1 MESIQWQ
8 AFIKSCLDILRNGQ
22 SKFDGLKAIN
32 EFITLITLKLVEN
45 RISDTDNNDDSDDN
59 NIKIGLDCKITYLYN
74 TFCKTNKSDKKK
86 DLDKK
91 TNELF
96 DLLYN
101 INRNYD
107 IEDEMDDN
115 LKHIGQ
121 VRKLNNKKECI
132 IVRFNKYTT
141 QLNKLTDNI
150 NDFKTITTFD
160 KSHSDDVQK
169 LIIKIH
175 ETFDNID
182 MNTFNYDAFGN
193 AYEKIIAEELGN
205 NSKRNGQYFTKREL
219 IELIINELDIKPNHI
234 CYDPAC
240 GTGGF
245 LLSFANKFKD
255 NYNFIKNNIY
265 GREYLYEVYKI
276 LNFNILANNCDKAFQ
291 NITNGD
297 SIRDDH
303 YHKQVMNKF
312 DIVGAN
318 PPFGVSI
325 DTIPKDYPIK
335 VKNSV
340 ACFLQHIYFSLKD
353 GGKAGVII
361 DRGILNN
368 GTDKKNCWEGKLRK
382 FLLEKTNIYKI
393 INLPNGIFKHTNF
406 ATSVV
411 FFVKGTPTKKV
422 KYIEGYFKKEDKGKG
437 DKKLYLGEEKVIS
450 IKDIIDKNY
459 SLKYDDYFKEQ
470 VVVLEEDQDK
480 WVKLGDVC
488 DIIKGKSLT
497 IDKMVKGP
505 YKVIGGGYIPM
516 KETHNEYN
524 VNENEILISNDGA
537 YAAYLN
543 KFNEKM
549 FITSHCNKIVAKNIN
564 KDFVWYYLK
573 FNQKYIL
580 TNCQK
585 GQAQP
590 SLNKDKLLNEFLIP
604 KLPLEHQEEIVKL
617 LDEIYTDVN
626 IDETIKY
633 YKDKPIFNLLIEK
646 RYEDFKD
653 VIDYQPRIKFIT
665 SELDNIKKYKNMMVR
680 SIFNKYRNDCETK
693 KLGEIISFDI
703 GGTPSR
709 KETKYFNG
717 NHLWISV
724 SELNNNIIND
734 TKEKITD
741 EGIKNSSV
749 KLIKKG
755 SVLMSFKL
763 SIGKMGTAGKDMYC
777 NEAIM
782 FFKHNEEITNKYL
795 YCWLQ
800 YNNLYKYASGQIGS
814 GSLNKTSLSNIQVQ
828 LPSLEKQQ
836 EIVNI
841 IENTESSESH
851 YNKYSKI
858 LKEELD
864 NIMEI
869 VSNMCI
875 LSNNNNLEFD
885 ENIINNNSINDN
897 ESEADLEIEIEESS
911 E

>member
-45 RISDTDNNDDSDDN
+45 RISDFDENNDSDDN

-74 TFCKTNKSDKKK
+74 TYCKPNNSDKKK
-86 DLDKK
+86 DIDKK

-115 LKHIGQ
+115 LKHVGQ
-121 VRKLNNKKECI
+121 VRKLNNKKECV

-182 MNTFNYDAFGN
+182 MKTFNYDAFGN

-245 LLSFANKFKD
+245 LLGFTNKFKD

-393 INLPNGIFKHTNF
+393 INLPTGIFKHTNF
-406 ATSVV
+406 STSVV
-411 FFVKGTPTKKV
+411 FFVKGTPTKEV

-437 DKKLYLGEEKVIS
+437 DKKLYLGEENVIS

-470 VVVLEEDQDK
+470 VVILEEDQDK
-480 WVKLGDVC
+480 WVKLGD
-488 DIIKGKSLT
+488 I
-497 IDKMVKGP
+497 VKFD
-505 YKVIGGGYIPM
+505 IGGTPSR
-516 KETHNEYN
+516 KETKYYNGNHLWISVSELNNTIINDTKEKITDFGIKESSVKLIKKDSILMSFKLSIGKMGIAGKEMYCNEA
-524 VNENEILISNDGA
+524 IMFFKHDNDITNR
-537 YAAYLN
+537 YLY
-543 KFNEKM
+543 
-549 FITSHCNKIVAKNIN
+549 
-564 KDFVWYYLK
+564 YYLLL
-573 FNQKYIL
+573 NDLSKYAS
-580 TNCQK
+580 
-585 GQAQP
+585 GQIGAG
-590 SLNKDKLLNEFLIP
+590 SLNKTSLYNILIP
-604 KLPLEHQEEIVKL
+604 KLPLEHQNEIVKF
-617 LDEIYTDVN
+617 LDEIYTDVD

-665 SELDNIKKYKNMMVR
+665 SELNNIKKYNNIMVR
-680 SIFNKYRNDCETK
+680 SIFNKYRNNCETK
-693 KLGEIISFDI
+693 KLGDICEIKSGKAVNKVDRN
-703 GGTPSR
+703 G
-709 KETKYFNG
+709 TKYPYFASNG
-717 NHLWISV
+717 
-724 SELNNNIIND
+724 IIGYLDNFTHD
-734 TKEKITD
+734 NKYVICAQD
-741 EGIKNSSV
+741 GSI
-749 KLIKKG
+749 G
-755 SVLMSFKL
+755 SVHYYE
-763 SIGKMGTAGKDMYC
+763 GKIWASNHVWLLTS
-777 NEAIM
+777 
-782 FFKHNEEITNKYL
+782 TNINLKYL
-795 YCWLQ
+795 YYIMKYYIN
-800 YNNLYKYASGQIGS
+800 YNNITTGNAIPKLTKYN
-814 GSLNKTSLSNIQVQ
+814 LENIKVHI
-828 LPSLEKQQ
+828 PSLEKQQ

-841 IENTESSESH
+841 IKNTESPESH

-869 VSNMCI
+869 IGNMCI
-875 LSNNNNLEFD
+875 LSNNNLELD
-885 ENIINNNSINDN
+885 ENIINDN
-897 ESEADLEIEIEESS
+897 ESEADLEIEIEDS
-911 E
+911 EIEDSE

>member
-1 MESIQWQ
+1 MESVQWQ

-45 RISDTDNNDDSDDN
+45 RISDFDKNDDSDDN
-59 NIKIGLDCKITYLYN
+59 NIKIGLDCKMTYLYN
-74 TFCKTNKSDKKK
+74 TYCKTNNLDKKK

-96 DLLYN
+96 DMLYN

-107 IEDEMDDN
+107 IEDEIDDN
-115 LKHIGQ
+115 LKHVGQ
-121 VRKLNNKKECI
+121 VRKINDKKECI
-132 IVRFNKYTT
+132 IVRFNKYTD

-182 MNTFNYDAFGN
+182 MKTFNYDAFGN

-205 NSKRNGQYFTKREL
+205 NSKRNGQYFTKRDL
-219 IELIINELDIKPNHI
+219 IELIINELDVKPNHI

-245 LLSFANKFKD
+245 LLGFTNKFKE

-393 INLPNGIFKHTNF
+393 INLPTGIFKHTNF

-411 FFVKGTPTKKV
+411 FFVKGTPTKEV

-437 DKKLYLGEEKVIS
+437 DKKLYLGEEKVIN

-470 VVVLEEDQDK
+470 VVIQEEDQDK
-480 WVKLGDVC
+480 WVKLGDIVN
-488 DIIKGKSLT
+488 IIFGTRITKSKDEVNKDS
-497 IDKMVKGP
+497 IGAYPV
-505 YKVIGGGYIPM
+505 YGGGDITFYTN
-516 KETHNEYN
+516 KHNRDDKT
-524 VNENEILISNDGA
+524 LIISRFGVSPKCVRVIKDKFFLNDSGMSIQIK
-537 YAAYLN
+537 N
-543 KFNEKM
+543 NNF
-549 FITSHCNKIVAKNIN
+549 NIN
-564 KDFVWYYLK
+564 YLKYYLL
-573 FNQKYIL
+573 FNQNNIYKNY
-580 TNCQK
+580 TA
-585 GQAQP
+585 GQAQ
-590 SLNKDKLLNEFLIP
+590 LNIETNKLLNEFMIP
-604 KLPLEHQEEIVKL
+604 NLSIDRQEEIVKL
-617 LDEIYTDVN
+617 LDEIYIDVN

-633 YKDKPIFNLLIEK
+633 YKDQPIFNLLIEK

-653 VIDYQPRIKFIT
+653 VIDYQPRLNFIT

-693 KLGEIISFDI
+693 KLGDVIEIKNYKPIKIEKSSNTGKYPFYNCSILGHLWSDDYQYEDDVLLMNKTNGTGKCRIYHNNGKFSISGGVIVFKTSNNKFFEKLLNYNTKIISEKFK
-703 GGTPSR
+703 GGD
-709 KETKYFNG
+709 KKNINLQDFK
-717 NHLWISV
+717 
-724 SELNNNIIND
+724 NII
-734 TKEKITD
+734 
-741 EGIKNSSV
+741 
-749 KLIKKG
+749 
-755 SVLMSFKL
+755 F
-763 SIGKMGTAGKDMYC
+763 SI
-777 NEAIM
+777 
-782 FFKHNEEITNKYL
+782 
-795 YCWLQ
+795 
-800 YNNLYKYASGQIGS
+800 
-814 GSLNKTSLSNIQVQ
+814 
-828 LPSLEKQQ
+828 PSLEKQQ
-836 EIVNI
+836 EIINI
-841 IENTESSESH
+841 IENLESQESH

-869 VSNMCI
+869 VSNMTI
-875 LSNNNNLEFD
+875 ISNNNLELD
-885 ENIINNNSINDN
+885 ENIINDN
-897 ESEADLEIEIEESS
+897 ESEADLEIEIEDS

>member
-1 MESIQWQ
+1 MDSTQWQ

-45 RISDTDNNDDSDDN
+45 RISDLNEDDINDSDDN
-59 NIKIGLDCKITYLYN
+59 DIKIGLDCKMTYLYN
-74 TFCKTNKSDKKK
+74 TYCKANKSDEQK
-86 DLDKK
+86 DLDRK
-91 TNELF
+91 TNDLF

-107 IEDEMDDN
+107 IEDEIDDN
-115 LKHIGQ
+115 LKHVGQ
-121 VRKLNNKKECI
+121 VRKINNKKECI
-132 IVRFNKYTT
+132 IVRFNKYTQ

-150 NDFKTITTFD
+150 NDFKTITSFD
-160 KSHSDDVQK
+160 KSHSTDVQK
-169 LIIKIH
+169 LIIKIN

-193 AYEKIIAEELGN
+193 AYEKIIADELGN

-219 IELIINELDIKPNHI
+219 IGLIINELDIKPNHL

-255 NYNFIKNNIY
+255 NNNFIKNNIY

-276 LNFNILANNCDKAFQ
+276 LNFNILANNCDKALQ

-297 SIRDDH
+297 SIRDDY
-303 YHKQVMNKF
+303 YHKQVLNKF

-325 DTIPKDYPIK
+325 DKIPKDYPIK

-340 ACFLQHIYFSLKD
+340 ACFLQHIYFSLKE
-353 GGKAGVII
+353 GGKAGIII

-393 INLPNGIFKHTNF
+393 INLPSGIFKHTNF

-411 FFVKGTPTKKV
+411 FFVKGTPTKEV

-437 DKKLYLGEEKVIS
+437 DKKLFLSEEKVIN

-459 SLKYDDYFKEQ
+459 SLKYDDYFKEE
-470 VVVLEEDQDK
+470 VVIQEEEQDK
-480 WVKLGDVC
+480 WIKLGDVC
-488 DIIKGKSLT
+488 NLNKGKILP
-497 IDKMVKGP
+497 IAKMINGEYP
-505 YKVIGGGYIPM
+505 VIGGGQKPSGH
-516 KETHNEYN
+516 HNEYN
-524 VNENEILISNDGA
+524 RKENCILISGSGS
-537 YAAYLN
+537 YAGLISRYPSKIWASDCFSIETKDKKLLNEDYLY
-543 KFNEKM
+543 
-549 FITSHCNKIVAKNIN
+549 
-564 KDFVWYYLK
+564 YYLK
-573 FNQKYIL
+573 FNQDNIYKL
-580 TNCQK
+580 QHGQGQPHVNTNDMIN
-585 GQAQP
+585 
-590 SLNKDKLLNEFLIP
+590 LLIP
-604 KLPLEHQEEIVKL
+604 NLSIDHQQEIVQL

-633 YKDKPIFNLLIEK
+633 YKNNPIFNLLIEK
-646 RYEDFKD
+646 KYEDFKD
-653 VIDYQPRIKFIT
+653 VIDYLPRLNFIT

-693 KLGEIISFDI
+693 KLGEIIVIKNYKSVKI
-703 GGTPSR
+703 EKSSNTG
-709 KETKYFNG
+709 KYPFYNCSILG
-717 NHLWISV
+717 HLWSDEYQYEDDVLLMNKTNGTGKCRIYHNNGKFSISGGV
-724 SELNNNIIND
+724 IVFKTSNNKFFEKLLNY
-734 TKEKITD
+734 
-741 EGIKNSSV
+741 NS
-749 KLIKKG
+749 KLISDKFKGGDKKNIN
-755 SVLMSFKL
+755 LEDFK
-763 SIGKMGTAGKDMYC
+763 SIQFL
-777 NEAIM
+777 IPP
-782 FFKHNEEITNKYL
+782 I
-795 YCWLQ
+795 
-800 YNNLYKYASGQIGS
+800 
-814 GSLNKTSLSNIQVQ
+814 
-828 LPSLEKQQ
+828 EKQQ
-836 EIVNI
+836 EIINI
-841 IENTESSESH
+841 IENIENNDSH

-869 VSNMCI
+869 VSNMSI
-875 LSNNNNLEFD
+875 LSNNNILELD
-885 ENIINNNSINDN
+885 ENIINDT
-897 ESEADLEIEIEESS
+897 DLEVDSEIEESS
-911 E
+911 EE

>member
-45 RISDTDNNDDSDDN
+45 RILDFDENNDSDDN
-59 NIKIGLDCKITYLYN
+59 NIKIGWDCKITYLYN
-74 TFCKTNKSDKKK
+74 TYCKPNNSDKKK
-86 DLDKK
+86 DIDKK

-115 LKHIGQ
+115 LKHVGQ
-121 VRKLNNKKECI
+121 VRKLNNKKECV

-182 MNTFNYDAFGN
+182 MKTFNYDAFGN

-245 LLSFANKFKD
+245 LLGFTNKFKD

-353 GGKAGVII
+353 DGKAGVII

-393 INLPNGIFKHTNF
+393 INLPTGIFKHTNF

-411 FFVKGTPTKKV
+411 FFVKGTPTMW
-422 KYIEGYFKKEDKGKG
+422 ITG
-437 DKKLYLGEEKVIS
+437 
-450 IKDIIDKNY
+450 
-459 SLKYDDYFKEQ
+459 
-470 VVVLEEDQDK
+470 
-480 WVKLGDVC
+480 
-488 DIIKGKSLT
+488 
-497 IDKMVKGP
+497 
-505 YKVIGGGYIPM
+505 
-516 KETHNEYN
+516 
-524 VNENEILISNDGA
+524 
-537 YAAYLN
+537 
-543 KFNEKM
+543 M
-549 FITSHCNKIVAKNIN
+549 FS
-564 KDFVWYYLK
+564 
-573 FNQKYIL
+573 
-580 TNCQK
+580 
-585 GQAQP
+585 
-590 SLNKDKLLNEFLIP
+590 E
-604 KLPLEHQEEIVKL
+604 KLPA
-617 LDEIYTDVN
+617 TA
-626 IDETIKY
+626 
-633 YKDKPIFNLLIEK
+633 
-646 RYEDFKD
+646 
-653 VIDYQPRIKFIT
+653 FIAL
-665 SELDNIKKYKNMMVR
+665 S
-680 SIFNKYRNDCETK
+680 SP
-693 KLGEIISFDI
+693 
-703 GGTPSR
+703 TP
-709 KETKYFNG
+709 
-717 NHLWISV
+717 
-724 SELNNNIIND
+724 
-734 TKEKITD
+734 
-741 EGIKNSSV
+741 
-749 KLIKKG
+749 
-755 SVLMSFKL
+755 
-763 SIGKMGTAGKDMYC
+763 
-777 NEAIM
+777 
-782 FFKHNEEITNKYL
+782 
-795 YCWLQ
+795 
-800 YNNLYKYASGQIGS
+800 
-814 GSLNKTSLSNIQVQ
+814 
-828 LPSLEKQQ
+828 
-836 EIVNI
+836 
-841 IENTESSESH
+841 
-851 YNKYSKI
+851 
-858 LKEELD
+858 
-864 NIMEI
+864 
-869 VSNMCI
+869 
-875 LSNNNNLEFD
+875 
-885 ENIINNNSINDN
+885 
-897 ESEADLEIEIEESS
+897 
-911 E
+911 

>member
-45 RISDTDNNDDSDDN
+45 RISDFDENNDSDDN

-74 TFCKTNKSDKKK
+74 TYCKPNNSDKKK
-86 DLDKK
+86 DIDKK

-115 LKHIGQ
+115 LKHVGQ
-121 VRKLNNKKECI
+121 VRKLNNKKECV

-182 MNTFNYDAFGN
+182 MKTFNYDAFGN

-245 LLSFANKFKD
+245 LLGFTNKFKD

-340 ACFLQHIYFSLKD
+340 ACFLQHIYFSLKE

-393 INLPNGIFKHTNF
+393 INLPTGIFKHTNF
-406 ATSVV
+406 STSVV
-411 FFVKGTPTKKV
+411 FFVKGTPTKEV

-470 VVVLEEDQDK
+470 VVIQEEDQDK

-488 DIIKGKSLT
+488 DLNKGKILPIAKMIKGEY
-497 IDKMVKGP
+497 P
-505 YKVIGGGYIPM
+505 VIGGGQKPSGY
-516 KETHNEYN
+516 HNEYN
-524 VNENEILISNDGA
+524 RKENCILISGSGS
-537 YAAYLN
+537 YAGLISRYPSKIWASDCFSIETKDKIILNEYYLY
-543 KFNEKM
+543 
-549 FITSHCNKIVAKNIN
+549 
-564 KDFVWYYLK
+564 YYLK
-573 FNQKYIL
+573 FNQENIYKL
-580 TNCQK
+580 QHGQGQPHVNTNDMT
-585 GQAQP
+585 
-590 SLNKDKLLNEFLIP
+590 NFLIP
-604 KLPLEHQEEIVKL
+604 NLTLDHQEEIVKF
-617 LDEIYTDVN
+617 LDEIYTDVD

-633 YKDKPIFNLLIEK
+633 YKEKPIFNLLIEK
-646 RYEDFKD
+646 RYVDFKD
-653 VIDYQPRIKFIT
+653 IIDYQPRIKFIT
-665 SELDNIKKYKNMMVR
+665 SELDNIKKYNNIMVR
-680 SIFNKYRNDCETK
+680 SIFNKYRNNCETK
-693 KLGEIISFDI
+693 KLGDICDIQKGNFNSGDMNNKGDIPFYTASVNSPVGTHDKHTLDYPEYIIFAKD
-703 GGTPSR
+703 GGNKTNPLSLTSGIA
-709 KETKYFNG
+709 KSYYIKGKSAIASHSIAF
-717 NHLWISV
+717 
-724 SELNNNIIND
+724 INL
-734 TKEKITD
+734 KL
-741 EGIKNSSV
+741 V
-749 KLIKKG
+749 K
-755 SVLMSFKL
+755 
-763 SIGKMGTAGKDMYC
+763 C
-777 NEAIM
+777 
-782 FFKHNEEITNKYL
+782 KYL
-795 YCWLQ
+795 YYYL
-800 YNNLYKYASGQIGS
+800 NSFRTNLMKMAKYGS
-814 GSLNKTSLSNIQVQ
+814 GLGHISLVDIKNFNIQI
-828 LPSLEKQQ
+828 PTLEKQQ

-841 IENTESSESH
+841 IENLESQESH

-869 VSNMCI
+869 IGNMCI
-875 LSNNNNLEFD
+875 LSNNNLELD
-885 ENIINNNSINDN
+885 ENIINDN
-897 ESEADLEIEIEESS
+897 ESEADLEIEIEDS
-911 E
+911 EIEDSE

>member
-45 RISDTDNNDDSDDN
+45 RISDFDENNDSDDN

-74 TFCKTNKSDKKK
+74 TYCKSNNSDKKK
-86 DLDKK
+86 DIDKK

-107 IEDEMDDN
+107 IEDEIDDN
-115 LKHIGQ
+115 LKHVGQ
-121 VRKLNNKKECI
+121 VRKLNNKKECV

-169 LIIKIH
+169 LIIKIN

-182 MNTFNYDAFGN
+182 MKTFNYDAFGN

-255 NYNFIKNNIY
+255 NNNFIKNNIY

-393 INLPNGIFKHTNF
+393 INLPTGIFKHTNF

-411 FFVKGTPTKKV
+411 FFVKGTPTKEV

-470 VVVLEEDQDK
+470 VVIQEEDQDK

-488 DIIKGKSLT
+488 DLNKGKILPIAKMIKG
-497 IDKMVKGP
+497 DYP
-505 YKVIGGGYIPM
+505 VIGGGQKPSGY
-516 KETHNEYN
+516 HNEYN
-524 VNENEILISNDGA
+524 KKENCIIISGSGSYAGLISRYPSKIWASDCFSIETKDKKILNE
-537 YAAYLN
+537 YYLY
-543 KFNEKM
+543 
-549 FITSHCNKIVAKNIN
+549 
-564 KDFVWYYLK
+564 YYLK
-573 FNQKYIL
+573 FNQENIYKL
-580 TNCQK
+580 QHGQGQPHVNTNDMT
-585 GQAQP
+585 
-590 SLNKDKLLNEFLIP
+590 NFLIP
-604 KLPLEHQEEIVKL
+604 NLSIDCQEEIVKL
-617 LDEIYTDVN
+617 LEEIYTDVD

-633 YKDKPIFNLLIEK
+633 YKEKPIFNLLIEK

-653 VIDYQPRIKFIT
+653 IIDYQPRLKFIT
-665 SELDNIKKYKNMMVR
+665 SELNNIKKYNNIMVR

-693 KLGEIISFDI
+693 KLGEIVNVTRGKSLPKNKIITGEYPVISGGQTFDNCHNKYNHDFNNVI
-703 GGTPSR
+703 IIARVGSAGT
-709 KETKYFNG
+709 
-717 NHLWISV
+717 
-724 SELNNNIIND
+724 INLFSG
-734 TKEKITD
+734 KCWLTD
-741 EGIKNSSV
+741 LV
-749 KLIKKG
+749 
-755 SVLMSFKL
+755 F
-763 SIGKMGTAGKDMYC
+763 
-777 NEAIM
+777 AIQLLENTI
-782 FFKHNEEITNKYL
+782 FNKYL
-795 YCWLQ
+795 YYYLKFNEENIKKLANRNAAPNINWI
-800 YNNLYKYASGQIGS
+800 K
-814 GSLNKTSLSNIQVQ
+814 LSNLKISI
-828 LPSLEKQQ
+828 PSLEKQQ
-836 EIVNI
+836 EIINI
-841 IENTESSESH
+841 IENTESPESH

-869 VSNMCI
+869 IGNMCI
-875 LSNNNNLEFD
+875 LSNNNLELD
-885 ENIINNNSINDN
+885 ENIINDN
-897 ESEADLEIEIEESS
+897 ESEADLEIEIEDS

>member
-1 MESIQWQ
+1 MESTQWQ

-45 RISDTDNNDDSDDN
+45 RISDFDENDDSDDN
-59 NIKIGLDCKITYLYN
+59 NIKIGLDCKMTYLYN
-74 TFCKTNKSDKKK
+74 TYCKTNNSDKKK

-96 DLLYN
+96 DMLYN

-121 VRKLNNKKECI
+121 VRKINDKKECI

-182 MNTFNYDAFGN
+182 MKTFNYDAFGN

-219 IELIINELDIKPNHI
+219 IELIINELDVKPNHL

-245 LLSFANKFKD
+245 LLGFTNKFKN

-368 GTDKKNCWEGKLRK
+368 GTDKKNSWEGKLRK

-411 FFVKGTPTKKV
+411 FFVKGTPTKEV

-437 DKKLYLGEEKVIS
+437 DKKLFLGEEKVIN

-470 VVVLEEDQDK
+470 VVIQEEDQDK

-488 DIIKGKSLT
+488 EILKGKALT
-497 IDKMVKGP
+497 IDKMVKGL

-537 YAAYLN
+537 YAGYLN
-543 KFNEKM
+543 KFNEKI

-564 KDFVWYYLK
+564 KDFLWYYLK

-590 SLNKDKLLNEFLIP
+590 SLDKNKLLNEFMIP
-604 KLPLEHQEEIVKL
+604 NLTIDHQEEIVKL

-633 YKDKPIFNLLIEK
+633 YKDKQIFNLLIEK
-646 RYEDFKD
+646 NYKGYKD
-653 VIDYQPRIKFIT
+653 IIYYLSKIPFIK
-665 SELDNIKKYKNMMVR
+665 SELEKIPY
-680 SIFNKYRNDCETK
+680 
-693 KLGEIISFDI
+693 IIS
-703 GGTPSR
+703 
-709 KETKYFNG
+709 
-717 NHLWISV
+717 
-724 SELNNNIIND
+724 
-734 TKEKITD
+734 
-741 EGIKNSSV
+741 
-749 KLIKKG
+749 
-755 SVLMSFKL
+755 
-763 SIGKMGTAGKDMYC
+763 
-777 NEAIM
+777 
-782 FFKHNEEITNKYL
+782 
-795 YCWLQ
+795 
-800 YNNLYKYASGQIGS
+800 
-814 GSLNKTSLSNIQVQ
+814 
-828 LPSLEKQQ
+828 
-836 EIVNI
+836 
-841 IENTESSESH
+841 
-851 YNKYSKI
+851 
-858 LKEELD
+858 
-864 NIMEI
+864 
-869 VSNMCI
+869 
-875 LSNNNNLEFD
+875 
-885 ENIINNNSINDN
+885 
-897 ESEADLEIEIEESS
+897 DLEINNKDTQLYKKYINNIFNLINNISKINLEIEE
-911 E
+911 

>member
-115 LKHIGQ
+115 LKHVGQ
-121 VRKLNNKKECI
+121 VRKLNDKKECI

-411 FFVKGTPTKKV
+411 FFVKGTPTKEV

-437 DKKLYLGEEKVIS
+437 NKNLYLGEERVIS

-459 SLKYDDYFKEQ
+459 SLKYDDYFKEE

-480 WVKLGDVC
+480 WVKLGYVC
-488 DIIKGKSLT
+488 KVIRGKSLSKNNIIT
-497 IDKMVKGP
+497 GDFP
-505 YKVIGGGYIPM
+505 VIGGGVKYSGY
-516 KETHNEYN
+516 HNESNYDGN
-524 VNENEILISNDGA
+524 NGIFISRVGSA
-537 YAAYLN
+537 GYISRYLN
-543 KFNEKM
+543 KCY
-549 FITSHCNKIVAKNIN
+549 ITDLIFTIEPNKDIININ
-564 KDFVWYYLK
+564 YLYLYLK
-573 FNQKYIL
+573 FNQNNIEL
-580 TNCQK
+580 LAASN
-585 GQAQP
+585 AAP
-590 SLNKDKLLNEFLIP
+590 NISWEKLKELKLP
-604 KLPLEHQEEIVKL
+604 KLPLEHQNEIVKF
-617 LDEIYTDVN
+617 LDEIYTDVD

-665 SELDNIKKYKNMMVR
+665 SELDNIKKYNNIMVR
-680 SIFNKYRNDCETK
+680 SIFNKYRNNCETK
-693 KLGEIISFDI
+693 KLGDICEINFGTRITKSKDEVNKDSIDAYPVYGGGDI
-703 GGTPSR
+703 TF
-709 KETKYFNG
+709 Y
-717 NHLWISV
+717 
-724 SELNNNIIND
+724 
-734 TKEKITD
+734 
-741 EGIKNSSV
+741 
-749 KLIKKG
+749 
-755 SVLMSFKL
+755 
-763 SIGKMGTAGKDMYC
+763 
-777 NEAIM
+777 
-782 FFKHNEEITNKYL
+782 TNKYNRDGETIIISRFGVSPKCVRVIKDKFFL
-795 YCWLQ
+795 NDSGMSIQIKNKNFNINYLKYYLLFYQ
-800 YNNLYKYASGQIGS
+800 NNIYKNYTAGQAQLNTETNKL
-814 GSLNKTSLSNIQVQ
+814 LNKFMIPI
-828 LPSLEKQQ
+828 PSLEKQQ

-841 IENTESSESH
+841 IENTESPESH

-864 NIMEI
+864 NIIEI
-869 VSNMCI
+869 IGNMCI
-875 LSNNNNLEFD
+875 LSNNNLELD
-885 ENIINNNSINDN
+885 ENSINDN
-897 ESEADLEIEIEESS
+897 ESEVDLEIEIEDS
-911 E
+911 EE

>member
-45 RISDTDNNDDSDDN
+45 RISDFDENDDSNDN

-115 LKHIGQ
+115 LKHVGQ
-121 VRKLNNKKECI
+121 IRKLNDKKECI

-182 MNTFNYDAFGN
+182 MTTFNYDAFGN

-219 IELIINELDIKPNHI
+219 IELIINELDIKSNHL

-325 DTIPKDYPIK
+325 DTIPTDYPIK

-411 FFVKGTPTKKV
+411 FFVKGTPTKEV

-459 SLKYDDYFKEQ
+459 SLKHDDYFKEQ

-480 WVKLGDVC
+480 WVKLGDV
-488 DIIKGKSLT
+488 
-497 IDKMVKGP
+497 VKFD
-505 YKVIGGGYIPM
+505 IGGTPSR
-516 KETHNEYN
+516 KETKYYNGNHLWISVSELNNTIINDTKEKITDFAIKESSVKLIKKDSILMSFKLSIGKMGIAGKEMYCNEA
-524 VNENEILISNDGA
+524 IMFFKHDNDITNR
-537 YAAYLN
+537 YLY
-543 KFNEKM
+543 
-549 FITSHCNKIVAKNIN
+549 
-564 KDFVWYYLK
+564 YYLLL
-573 FNQKYIL
+573 NDLSKYAS
-580 TNCQK
+580 
-585 GQAQP
+585 GQIGAG
-590 SLNKDKLLNEFLIP
+590 SLNKTSLYNILIP
-604 KLPLEHQEEIVKL
+604 NLSLDHQETIVKF
-617 LDEIYTDVN
+617 LDEIYTDVD

-653 VIDYQPRIKFIT
+653 IIDYQPRIKFIT

-680 SIFNKYRNDCETK
+680 SIFNKYRKDCETK
-693 KLGEIISFDI
+693 KLGEIIEIKNYKPIKIEKSNNT
-703 GGTPSR
+703 G
-709 KETKYFNG
+709 KYPFYNCSILG
-717 NHLWISV
+717 HLWSDEYQYEDDVLLMNKTNGTGKCRIYHNNGKFSISGGV
-724 SELNNNIIND
+724 IVFKTSNNKFFEKLLNYNTKIISEKFKGGDKKNINLEDFKNII
-734 TKEKITD
+734 
-741 EGIKNSSV
+741 
-749 KLIKKG
+749 
-755 SVLMSFKL
+755 F
-763 SIGKMGTAGKDMYC
+763 SI
-777 NEAIM
+777 
-782 FFKHNEEITNKYL
+782 
-795 YCWLQ
+795 
-800 YNNLYKYASGQIGS
+800 
-814 GSLNKTSLSNIQVQ
+814 
-828 LPSLEKQQ
+828 PSLEKQQ
-836 EIVNI
+836 EIINI
-841 IENTESSESH
+841 IENTESPESH

-869 VSNMCI
+869 IGNMCI
-875 LSNNNNLEFD
+875 LSNNNLELD
-885 ENIINNNSINDN
+885 ENSINDN
-897 ESEADLEIEIEESS
+897 ESEVDLEIEIEDS
-911 E
+911 EE